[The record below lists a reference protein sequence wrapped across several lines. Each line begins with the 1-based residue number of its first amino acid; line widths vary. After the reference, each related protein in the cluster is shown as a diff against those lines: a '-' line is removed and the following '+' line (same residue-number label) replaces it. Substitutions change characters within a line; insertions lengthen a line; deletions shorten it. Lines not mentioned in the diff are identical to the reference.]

1 MADPSAADR
10 LLSMYAQN
18 LSSEQQQRAY
28 IQHSAFKEEDPLG
41 QSMYGGVNPLNL
53 ADSQMIAPNSP
64 RQTNNNSLKA
74 ELQQSQETVQQL
86 NAAILQYEQVLQRLT
101 VEFQS
106 LQQKAAQNP

>member
-28 IQHSAFKEEDPLG
+28 IQHSAFKDEDPLG
-41 QSMYGGVNPLNL
+41 QSMYGVNPLNL
-53 ADSQMIAPNSP
+53 ADSQMIASNSP

-74 ELQQSQETVQQL
+74 ELHQSQETVQQL
-86 NAAILQYEQVLQRLT
+86 NSAILQYEQVLQRLT

-106 LQQKAAQNP
+106 L